1 MQSSHTT
8 RLQLPSFRSKRVQPP
23 SFLISPPVHSSPS
36 ANSATTAAPPRF
48 FDTQVVI
55 KCNGHTVLT
64 DHHSLTT
71 RLWYLDVISPTASPH
86 QAIAASPHHL
96 LPTHSNPSLSK
107 AWIRESLI
115 CDGFPFLCKLHCFLR
130 VWVLT
135 QVAILEF
142 FPGGVEAVPFEI

>member
-8 RLQLPSFRSKRVQPP
+8 RIQLPSFRSKRVQPT

-48 FDTQVVI
+48 PAAQVLI

-64 DHHSLTT
+64 GHRSLTT

-96 LPTHSNPSLSK
+96 LPTHSKPSLSK
-107 AWIRESLI
+107 AWILESLI
-115 CDGFPFLCKLHCFLR
+115 CDGFPFF
-130 VWVLT
+130 VQTVL
-135 QVAILEF
+135 LPLGLGF
-142 FPGGVEAVPFEI
+142 DPSSHLGVLPRRRRGSPI